1 MFAFQDVAGGLLATV
16 NSKITCLPQ
25 GLLKCEIDRSI
36 APPLR
41 THTYYINKGNTK
53 KGEVNRGKGKEKK
66 RKYYKDFTCLHKNN
80 SRVPDVY
87 DFTSAGSLFGIVLC
101 GGDEDRNSNAVV

>member
-41 THTYYINKGNTK
+41 THTYYINKSNTK
-53 KGEVNRGKGKEKK
+53 RGSKQRKGQRKGNIIRILRVSTKTIQGFQMLTTSPARGL
-66 RKYYKDFTCLHKNN
+66 F
-80 SRVPDVY
+80 S
-87 DFTSAGSLFGIVLC
+87 GSF
-101 GGDEDRNSNAVV
+101 SVVAMKTAIATL